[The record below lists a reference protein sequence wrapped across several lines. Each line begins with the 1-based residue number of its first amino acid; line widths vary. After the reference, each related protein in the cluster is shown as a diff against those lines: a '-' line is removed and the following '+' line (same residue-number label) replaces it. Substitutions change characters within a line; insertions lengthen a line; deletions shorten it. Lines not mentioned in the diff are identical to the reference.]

1 MVSMLTTFLSGVA
14 VGFGLAV
21 YLLLRLLS
29 VNSLTKSEEPAV
41 TLNRKSVYEEEPP
54 TEENRKL
61 LKDAIK
67 YLAYIQEGRDV
78 SPFIASDDEAIAAN
92 CTLYQ
97 IEQIFDSFCTGSK
110 DRVKNLKCLSFFTS
124 EVGRAY
130 AVFAKDLSKISANAR
145 SNIKSCDQQSIARK
159 GISVDD
165 VNNSER
171 ITECTNDW
179 WKALSSCLSHL
190 SNDTEELSELMIG
203 DCGMQITHIC
213 DEFVS
218 DEKKLIAEG
227 SKLLNQLK
235 DGLLKNEHLSQDR
248 DKLRLKASTNAQ
260 NDDYNRRGTKLQQS
274 ELALSENMKIVQ
286 HYKNDFKAQMPL
298 IFSNFRAA
306 STKFLSNMK
315 VQLMKMADLIRRQ
328 NVSSDSI
335 TQRLK
340 SQISAAGL
348 TVRAGE
354 VPKTLMGFEPM
365 LQNVLTAAEAEE
377 CSDVSRGKSHAAS
390 LNMSSE
396 ATACLAASA
405 PAVLPPLP
413 STFKRCIKEETC
425 VWFNA
430 FSGRIYRDAARSE
443 YFHAWLLQKLT
454 TQLNKG
460 AKPGF
465 IDEVV
470 VESVTFGST
479 PPLLMNMKWSPTASQ
494 AKKKNVPRK
503 STTSSCGSGSN
514 NSSSGSGSG
523 CGSSLNESEKGGSG
537 ETSDKESASA
547 APPSSD
553 SSPTNTDTSTDALDS
568 ENVTAEDTSETFH
581 VPQGGARKTALTASS
596 SMQPDNMKS
605 PILHS
610 VHDSQ
615 TSRPAQGPSS
625 TSTSTPSTEST
636 HAPSSTSSS
645 TSTSDFSDENIEC
658 TADMAYRSGLKFKI
672 STRYVFIY
680 IYMCVCV
687 CGCVCVCVCVCMHVC
702 VCVCAYLCACASV
715 CIYVRTFIELCTC
728 SVDYLSLHLVINSY
742 VSLFYC
748 RLWCNWPR
756 DRYASIPVTL
766 ILELVE
772 ISGRV
777 RFCLYIT

>member
-1 MVSMLTTFLSGVA
+1 MLTTFLSGVA

-29 VNSLTKSEEPAV
+29 ANPSTKSEEPAE
-41 TLNRKSVYEEEPP
+41 TQNRKSVYEEEPP
-54 TEENRKL
+54 TEGNRKL

-67 YLAYIQEGRDV
+67 YLACIQEGRDV
-78 SPFIASDDEAIAAN
+78 SPFIASDDKAIVAN

-110 DRVKNLKCLSFFTS
+110 DRVKNLKCLSVFTS

-130 AVFAKDLSKISANAR
+130 AVFAKDLSKISASAR
-145 SNIKSCDQQSIARK
+145 SNIKSCDQQSVVRK
-159 GISVDD
+159 GTSVDD

-248 DKLRLKASTNAQ
+248 DKLRLKASATAQ
-260 NDDYNRRGTKLQQS
+260 TDDYNRRGTKLQQS
-274 ELALSENMKIVQ
+274 ELALSENVKIVQ

-315 VQLMKMADLIRRQ
+315 IQLMKVADSIRRQ
-328 NVSSDSI
+328 NVSSESI

-340 SQISAAGL
+340 SQISATGL
-348 TVRAGE
+348 SVRACD

-377 CSDVSRGKSHAAS
+377 CSDIPRVTSHSAS

-413 STFKRCIKEETC
+413 SSFKRCIKEETC

-479 PPLLMNMKWSPTASQ
+479 PPLLMNIKWSPAVSQ
-494 AKKKNVPRK
+494 EKQKKNGPRK
-503 STTSSCGSGSN
+503 STSSSSSSGSGSSS
-514 NSSSGSGSG
+514 NSSSGSGTSNGSSSNECDRGGNSSSSG
-523 CGSSLNESEKGGSG
+523 CPVG
-537 ETSDKESASA
+537 ENSDKETTCVT
-547 APPSSD
+547 PPSAD
-553 SSPTNTDTSTDALDS
+553 SSPTNSDISTDVQDS
-568 ENVTAEDTSETFH
+568 ENVLAEDSSEALH
-581 VPQGGARKTALTASS
+581 VPQVGFRKMASTVSS

-605 PILHS
+605 PTLDS

-615 TSRPAQGPSS
+615 ILRPAQGPSS

-636 HAPSSTSSS
+636 FAPTSCSTSSSSSTSSS
-645 TSTSDFSDENIEC
+645 NSTADFSDENIEC

-672 STRYVFIY
+672 STRYV
-680 IYMCVCV
+680 CTS
-687 CGCVCVCVCVCMHVC
+687 VCVCVCMCVC
-702 VCVCAYLCACASV
+702 VCVYICVCECACVCMCIRCCMNACLCMCVFLSLCAN
-715 CIYVRTFIELCTC
+715 LC
-728 SVDYLSLHLVINSY
+728 
-742 VSLFYC
+742 
-748 RLWCNWPR
+748 
-756 DRYASIPVTL
+756 
-766 ILELVE
+766 
-772 ISGRV
+772 
-777 RFCLYIT
+777 

>member
-29 VNSLTKSEEPAV
+29 VNSSTKSEEPAV
-41 TLNRKSVYEEEPP
+41 TKQRKSVYEEEPP

-124 EVGRAY
+124 EIGRAY

-145 SNIKSCDQQSIARK
+145 SNIKSIYPQSIVRK
-159 GISVDD
+159 GASVDD

-248 DKLRLKASTNAQ
+248 DKLRLKASTTAQ

-306 STKFLSNMK
+306 SAKFLSNMK
-315 VQLMKMADLIRRQ
+315 IQLMKVADSIRRQ

-340 SQISAAGL
+340 SQISATGL
-348 TVRAGE
+348 TVRAGD

-365 LQNVLTAAEAEE
+365 LQNVLTAAAAKAVE
-377 CSDVSRGKSHAAS
+377 CSDAPRVISHAAS

-413 STFKRCIKEETC
+413 STFKRSIKAETC

-460 AKPGF
+460 VRPGF

-479 PPLLMNMKWSPTASQ
+479 PPLLMNMKWSPAASH
-494 AKKKNVPRK
+494 AKKKKNAPKK
-503 STTSSCGSGSN
+503 STTSSSNSSSSGSSN
-514 NSSSGSGSG
+514 SGSGSG
-523 CGSSLNESEKGGSG
+523 SGSGSNECDRGDSSSSSGCPAG
-537 ETSDKESASA
+537 ETSEKESTSVT
-547 APPSSD
+547 PPSSG
-553 SSPTNTDTSTDALDS
+553 SSPTNTDTSADALDP
-568 ENVTAEDTSETFH
+568 ENVTAEDASEALH
-581 VPQGGARKTALTASS
+581 GPQGGARKSTTTVSS

-605 PILHS
+605 PTLDS

-615 TSRPAQGPSS
+615 TSKPAQGPSL
-625 TSTSTPSTEST
+625 TSTSTRSTEST
-636 HAPSSTSSS
+636 HAPSSTSA
-645 TSTSDFSDENIEC
+645 STSDFSDENIEC

-672 STRYVFIY
+672 STR
-680 IYMCVCV
+680 
-687 CGCVCVCVCVCMHVC
+687 CVCVCVYVCVCMC
-702 VCVCAYLCACASV
+702 VCESACLHLRSCV
-715 CIYVRTFIELCTC
+715 ERRTN
-728 SVDYLSLHLVINSY
+728 SVDDSYLN
-742 VSLFYC
+742 LFISSFIC
-748 RLWCNWPR
+748 
-756 DRYASIPVTL
+756 SF
-766 ILELVE
+766 ILFHYYFLP
-772 ISGRV
+772 
-777 RFCLYIT
+777 